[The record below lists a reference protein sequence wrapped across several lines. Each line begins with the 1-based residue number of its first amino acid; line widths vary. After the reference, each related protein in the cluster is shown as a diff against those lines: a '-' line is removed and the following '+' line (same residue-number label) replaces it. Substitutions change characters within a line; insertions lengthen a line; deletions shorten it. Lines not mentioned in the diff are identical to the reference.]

1 MTNPIQVTRQFLTE
15 ILDQMEGDWLQIDQE
30 FGPTEGGLDADI
42 AIGNA
47 EVIRKL
53 RELLAATG
61 EPPAC
66 VVLPDEQFDRVTE
79 LLEANP
85 LATNLSAQ
93 RLLRSKRPWSGS

>member
-1 MTNPIQVTRQFLTE
+1 VTDKIEVTRDFLSE
-15 ILDQMEGDWLQIDQE
+15 ILQQMEGDWLQIDHE
-30 FGPTEGGLDADI
+30 FGPTKGGLDADI

-47 EVIRKL
+47 EAIRKL
-53 RELLAATG
+53 RELLAAPG

>member
-53 RELLAATG
+53 RELLAANP
-61 EPPAC
+61 ERA
-66 VVLPDEQFDRVTE
+66 VVTQKYSCGPGCKTAVGCEKCNGPRGRMQI
-79 LLEANP
+79 
-85 LATNLSAQ
+85 
-93 RLLRSKRPWSGS
+93 